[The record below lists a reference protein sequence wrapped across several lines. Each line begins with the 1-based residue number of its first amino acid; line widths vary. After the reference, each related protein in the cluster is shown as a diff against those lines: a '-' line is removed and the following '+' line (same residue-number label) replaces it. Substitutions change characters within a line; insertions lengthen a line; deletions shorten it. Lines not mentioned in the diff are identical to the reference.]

1 MTVRDNV
8 VIKVDVDV
16 KGMKKLDRLE
26 RKLDSISRSSS
37 TFAANI
43 TKGSAALDE
52 ATDSLDKTNDRLDK
66 HDRRMDRSNKRHLKF
81 ARTIEK
87 VTAPLK
93 KFIMTLGKMSFVAAI
108 GQLGLFTAGLL
119 TIKLALI
126 TGRAAVEV
134 YNIALKGLSV
144 AAAGAATAIAVAAA
158 AMRQFNEAM
167 LIPSVGGGMTQ
178 RGAQNAALL
187 SRSIGTRTAGLLG
200 GEATTSLVA
209 AFAKAGVSRTRTDL
223 ISRQL
228 FNLTGGD
235 PAAVQALAKAIG
247 SKDAG
252 ELSSAISGAAGF
264 RADSLRSGMSTEQLL
279 NAIASGSVVSEN
291 YKGVGGGLAGTF
303 IGTAKTEFAGMK
315 NMFADMGQPLLI
327 PFREAMMDMA
337 KIIRENFMGMS
348 VLIQRF
354 GADSFA
360 PTLVTI
366 VDKTMDFLR
375 SNIFDHLGRIEEM
388 GESFVGFFRSVRD
401 FFRGMGA
408 FLVQFEPAAN
418 VVLDMFRAMGATGG
432 GRSLFRSFSDLI
444 VKNAKAFEQFGASIG
459 NVFGAIF
466 DLLKSGQSGFFSRL
480 DLFSEILD
488 RVASEIIP
496 AIGKLMES
504 LIPILEKIP
513 TVISGL
519 TDVLQTLTPIVG
531 AFASIIGFIGGLPG
545 GGALSLIALMALLK
559 PLMMVKAVTGLYS
572 GVNTF
577 TQFALNP
584 DNAGK
589 LKAYGQG
596 AAIAGGTLMMVGGGA
611 HIIKTGQS
619 TGGAL
624 SMIGGGAMAG
634 AALGSIIP
642 GAGTAAG
649 AAIGAAVGTVLAAA
663 STFVGEMRRQDRID
677 EMLDASQTIVRTNTF
692 TGSAVADARAREQEL
707 RRVNR
712 ALTNLE
718 TESMFTNDTYIFGKG
733 RVRSFREAFGLNTDN
748 LGDRAKFILA
758 SSINPFG
765 VRSETEVDV
774 TGQNFMDMKKYAETY
789 LGMDFSEFKLDDFT
803 DQFSP
808 GGRVAELVAEDV
820 QDRIREQE
828 TMEDNLDSLRRAT
841 NLTEE
846 TLENLANVIGVDL
859 YNATLNTAG
868 AAAIFLANAL
878 PLMDRNRAF
887 LPSLN
892 TSDLG
897 QSELKATA
905 DAAFTTLGNAY
916 VSGEVTTD
924 LVKDAVESFA
934 AFEIAKGISPDI
946 AGLSAL
952 AEIREQIYPLFGRGD
967 TYDMAGR
974 RNFDNILKTATE
986 QIFKDMGE
994 EYDIPFEV
1002 LMAEAG
1008 FSGAIDS
1015 NLELKNVNDFLD
1027 RVDKFRRT
1035 FNVESGLTGSE
1046 RLAQLRAQGFD
1057 VKQPGN
1063 LKDQILGAMPAGE
1076 SGASARRLYGYR
1088 SLEDV
1093 LEIAESQGV
1102 NTADILIRELTK
1114 QGFLG
1119 EEDALAVV
1127 RNETLASIDRN
1138 IATIAGNGGF
1148 PTATDERGYVPIT
1161 SPELARAGGSTNLSG
1176 GTVSLSELTGRRT

>member
-8 VIKVDVDV
+8 VINVDVDV
-16 KGMKKLDRLE
+16 KGMKKLNRLE
-26 RKLDSISRSSS
+26 RKLKQIAGHSEV
-37 TFAANI
+37 FAAKINE
-43 TKGSAALDE
+43 GSKALDK
-52 ATDSLDKTNDRLDK
+52 TSDSLDKANDRLDK
-66 HDRRMDRSNKRHLKF
+66 HDRRMGQVNKRHMRF
-81 ARTIEK
+81 ARTLQR

-93 KFIMTLGKMSFVAAI
+93 KFIMTLGKMSFIAAI

-187 SRSIGTRTAGLLG
+187 NRSIGTRTAGLLG

-209 AFAKAGVSRTRTDL
+209 AFAKAGVSRTRTEL

-279 NAIASGSVVSEN
+279 NAIASGSVVSDN
-291 YKGVGGGLAGTF
+291 YQGVGGGLAGTF

-327 PFREAMMDMA
+327 PFREAMMDIA

-432 GRSLFRSFSDLI
+432 GRGLFRSFSDLI
-444 VKNAKAFEQFGASIG
+444 VKNAEAFQQFGASIG

-466 DLLKSGQSGFFSRL
+466 DLLKSGQSGFFSNL
-480 DLFSEILD
+480 DLFSKIMNTI
-488 RVASEIIP
+488 ATKFIP
-496 AIGKLMES
+496 AIGKFMEA

-513 TVISGL
+513 DAIDGL
-519 TDVLQTLTPIVG
+519 ASVLGVLTPIVSV
-531 AFASIIGFIGGLPG
+531 FARTVGFIMGMGKVGGAVGGIGMAGLLFALMNPVGAARFLGAAGTGFGKFREHLAKNPGRGKLYAKGAVGLAGGLMVAG
-545 GGALSLIALMALLK
+545 GGMNIYNK
-559 PLMMVKAVTGLYS
+559 
-572 GVNTF
+572 
-577 TQFALNP
+577 
-584 DNAGK
+584 
-589 LKAYGQG
+589 GQN
-596 AAIAGGTLMMVGGGA
+596 
-611 HIIKTGQS
+611 

-624 SMIGGGAMAG
+624 SMIAGGAMIGGLAG
-634 AALGSIIP
+634 P
-642 GAGTAAG
+642 V
-649 AAIGAAVGTVLAAA
+649 GAAVGAAVGAGLAAVA
-663 STFVGEMRRQDRID
+663 TFFGERRRQDRID

-692 TGSAVADARAREQEL
+692 TGTSVADARAREQEL
-707 RRVNR
+707 RRVNN

-718 TESMFTNDTYIFGKG
+718 TERMLTNDTYIFGKG
-733 RVRSFREAFGLNTDN
+733 RVRSFKDAFGLNTNN
-748 LGDRAKFILA
+748 LGDRAKFLLA
-758 SSINPFG
+758 SAINPFG
-765 VRSETEVDV
+765 IRSETEVDV

-789 LGMDFSEFKLDDFT
+789 LGMDFSEFTLDDFT

-820 QDRIREQE
+820 KDRIREQE

-916 VSGEVTTD
+916 LSGEVTTD

-1076 SGASARRLYGYR
+1076 SGASARALYGYR

-1176 GTVSLSELTGRRT
+1176 RTVSLSELTGRG